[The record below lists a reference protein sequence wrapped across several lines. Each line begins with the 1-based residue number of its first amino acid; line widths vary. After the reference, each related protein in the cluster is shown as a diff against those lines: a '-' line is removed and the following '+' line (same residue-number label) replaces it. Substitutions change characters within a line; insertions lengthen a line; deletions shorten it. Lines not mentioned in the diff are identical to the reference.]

1 MTKNTRF
8 SPEVRQR
15 AIRMVLESQDEYDSQ
30 WAAICSIAPKIGC
43 TPETLRVWVRQHER
57 DTGSGDG
64 GLTTAERQRLKEL
77 ERENRELRRSNDILR
92 QASAYFGEGGV
103 RPPLEKIMP
112 LLDKLRE
119 QYGVGPVCSE
129 LHIAP
134 STYYHCQQQ
143 RHHPD
148 KRSARAQHDDWLK
161 KEIQR
166 VYDENHQVYG
176 VRKVWR
182 QLLREGIRVA
192 RCTVARLMAV
202 MGLAGVLRGKK
213 VRTTVSRKAVAACDR
228 VNRQF
233 VAERPDQLWVA
244 DFTWVSTWQGFV
256 YVAFI
261 IDVFAGYIVGWQVS
275 SSMETTFVLDALEQA
290 LWARRPSGTIH
301 HSDKGS
307 QYVSLAY
314 TQRLKEAGL
323 LASTGSTGDSYD
335 NAMAESINGLYKAE
349 VIHRKSWKNRTEV
362 ELATLTWV
370 DWYNNRRLLER
381 LGHTPPAEAEK
392 AYYASIGN
400 DDLAA

>member
-15 AIRMVLESQDEYDSQ
+15 AVRMVLESQGEYDSQ

-57 DTGSGDG
+57 DTGGGDG
-64 GLTTAERQRLKEL
+64 GLTSAERQRLKEL
-77 ERENRELRRSNDILR
+77 ERENRELRCSNDILR

-103 RPPLEKIMP
+103 RPPLEKMMP

-119 QYGVGPVCSE
+119 QYGVRPVCSE

-233 VAERPDQLWVA
+233 VAERPEQLWVA

-400 DDLAA
+400 NDLAA

>member
-57 DTGSGDG
+57 DTGGGDG
-64 GLTTAERQRLKEL
+64 GLTSAERQRLKEL

-92 QASAYFGEGGV
+92 QVSAYFAKAEFD
-103 RPPLEKIMP
+103 RLWKKLMP

-119 QYGVGPVCSE
+119 QYGVGPLCSE

-148 KRSARAQHDDWLK
+148 KRSARAQRDNWLK

-166 VYDENHQVYG
+166 VYDENHKVYG

-213 VRTTVSRKAVAACDR
+213 VRTTISRKAVAAGDR

-244 DFTWVSTWQGFV
+244 DFTYVSTWQGFV

-261 IDVFAGYIVGWQVS
+261 IDVFAGYIVGWRVS

-290 LWARRPSGTIH
+290 LWARRPSGTVH

-349 VIHRKSWKNRTEV
+349 VIHRKSWKNRAEV

-400 DDLAA
+400 NDLAA

>member
-57 DTGSGDG
+57 DTGGGDG

-103 RPPLEKIMP
+103 RPPLEKMMP

-119 QYGVGPVCSE
+119 QYGVGPLCSE

-148 KRSARAQHDDWLK
+148 KRSARAQRDDWLK

-166 VYDENHQVYG
+166 VYDENHKVYG

-213 VRTTVSRKAVAACDR
+213 VRTTISRKAVVAGDR

-244 DFTWVSTWQGFV
+244 DSTYVSTWQGVV

-261 IDVFAGYIVGWQVS
+261 IDVFAGYIVGWRVS

-290 LWARRPSGTIH
+290 LWARRPSGTVH

-349 VIHRKSWKNRTEV
+349 VIHRKSWKNRAEV

>member
-15 AIRMVLESQDEYDSQ
+15 AVRMVLESQSEYDSQ
-30 WAAICSIAPKIGC
+30 WATICSIAPKIGC

-57 DTGSGDG
+57 DTGGGDG

-103 RPPLEKIMP
+103 RPPLEKVMP
-112 LLDKLRE
+112 LLDKLRKL
-119 QYGVGPVCSE
+119 YGAGPVCSE

-148 KRSARAQHDDWLK
+148 KRSARAQRDDWLK

-166 VYDENHQVYG
+166 VYDENHKVYG

-213 VRTTVSRKAVAACDR
+213 VRTTISRKAVAAGDR

-244 DFTWVSTWQGFV
+244 DFTYVSTWRGFV

-261 IDVFAGYIVGWQVS
+261 IDVFAGYIVGWRVS

-290 LWARRPSGTIH
+290 LWARRPSGTVH

-349 VIHRKSWKNRTEV
+349 VIHRKSWKNRAEV

-370 DWYNNRRLLER
+370 DWYNNRRLLGR

-400 DDLAA
+400 NDLAA

>member
-15 AIRMVLESQDEYDSQ
+15 AIRMVLESQGEYDSQ

-57 DTGSGDG
+57 DTGGGDG

-103 RPPLEKIMP
+103 RPPLEKMMP

-119 QYGVGPVCSE
+119 QYGVGPLCSE

-148 KRSARAQHDDWLK
+148 KRCTRAQRDDWLK

-166 VYDENHQVYG
+166 VYDENHKVYG

-213 VRTTVSRKAVAACDR
+213 VRTTISRKAVVAGDR

-244 DFTWVSTWQGFV
+244 DSTYVSTWQGVV

-261 IDVFAGYIVGWQVS
+261 IDVFAGYIVGWRVS

-290 LWARRPSGTIH
+290 LWARRPSGTVH

-349 VIHRKSWKNRTEV
+349 VIHRKSWKNRAEV

>member
-15 AIRMVLESQDEYDSQ
+15 AVRMVLESQGEYDSQ

-92 QASAYFGEGGV
+92 QASAYFCEGGV

-148 KRSARAQHDDWLK
+148 KRSARAQRDDWLK

-166 VYDENHQVYG
+166 VYDENHKVYG

-244 DFTWVSTWQGFV
+244 DFTYVSTWQGFV

-261 IDVFAGYIVGWQVS
+261 IDVFAGYIVGWRVS

-290 LWARRPSGTIH
+290 LWARRPSGTVH

-349 VIHRKSWKNRTEV
+349 VIHRKSWKNRAEV

-392 AYYASIGN
+392 AYYASIRN

>member
-15 AIRMVLESQDEYDSQ
+15 AVRMVLESQDEYDSQ

-148 KRSARAQHDDWLK
+148 KRSARAQRDDWLK
-161 KEIQR
+161 REIQR

-213 VRTTVSRKAVAACDR
+213 VRTTVSRKAVSACDR

-349 VIHRKSWKNRTEV
+349 VIHRKSWKNRAEV

-381 LGHTPPAEAEK
+381 LG
-392 AYYASIGN
+392 
-400 DDLAA
+400 

>member
-57 DTGSGDG
+57 DTGGGDG
-64 GLTTAERQRLKEL
+64 GLTSAERQRLKEL

-103 RPPLEKIMP
+103 RPPLEKMMP

-119 QYGVGPVCSE
+119 QYGVRPVCSE

-161 KEIQR
+161 REIQR

-213 VRTTVSRKAVAACDR
+213 VRTTISRKAVAAGDR

-244 DFTWVSTWQGFV
+244 DFTYVSTWQGFV

-261 IDVFAGYIVGWQVS
+261 IDVFAGYIVGRRVS

-301 HSDKGS
+301 NSDKGS

-314 TQRLKEAGL
+314 TERLKEAGL

-349 VIHRKSWKNRTEV
+349 VIHRKSWKNRAEV

-370 DWYNNRRLLER
+370 DWYNNRRLLGR

-400 DDLAA
+400 NDLAA

>member
-92 QASAYFGEGGV
+92 QASAYFCEGGV

-148 KRSARAQHDDWLK
+148 KRSARAQRDDWLK

-166 VYDENHQVYG
+166 VYDENHKVYG

-213 VRTTVSRKAVAACDR
+213 VRTTISRKAVAAGDR

-349 VIHRKSWKNRTEV
+349 VIHRKSWKNRAEV

-370 DWYNNRRLLER
+370 DWYNNRRLLGR

>member
-15 AIRMVLESQDEYDSQ
+15 AVRMVLESQGEYDSQ
-30 WAAICSIAPKIGC
+30 WATICSIAPKIGC
-43 TPETLRVWVRQHER
+43 TPETLRVWGRQHER
-57 DTGSGDG
+57 DTGGGDG

-103 RPPLEKIMP
+103 RPPLEKVMP
-112 LLDKLRE
+112 LLDKLRKL
-119 QYGVGPVCSE
+119 YGVGPVCSE

-148 KRSARAQHDDWLK
+148 KRSARAQRDDWLK
-161 KEIQR
+161 KEILR
-166 VYDENHQVYG
+166 VYDGNHQVYG

-213 VRTTVSRKAVAACDR
+213 VRTTISRKAVAAGDR

-244 DFTWVSTWQGFV
+244 DFTYVSTWQGFV

-261 IDVFAGYIVGWQVS
+261 IDVFAGYIVGWRVS

-290 LWARRPSGTIH
+290 LWARRPSGTVH

-335 NAMAESINGLYKAE
+335 NAIAESINGLYKAE
-349 VIHRKSWKNRTEV
+349 VIHRKSWKNRAEV

>member
-57 DTGSGDG
+57 DTGGGDG
-64 GLTTAERQRLKEL
+64 GLTSAERQRLKEL

-92 QASAYFGEGGV
+92 QASAYFCEGGV
-103 RPPLEKIMP
+103 RPPLEKMMP

-161 KEIQR
+161 REIQR

-213 VRTTVSRKAVAACDR
+213 VRTTISRKAVAAGDR

-244 DFTWVSTWQGFV
+244 DFTYVSTWQGFV

-261 IDVFAGYIVGWQVS
+261 IDVFAGYIVGWRVS

-314 TQRLKEAGL
+314 TERLKEAGL

-349 VIHRKSWKNRTEV
+349 VIHRKSWKNRAEV

-370 DWYNNRRLLER
+370 DWYNNRRL
-381 LGHTPPAEAEK
+381 
-392 AYYASIGN
+392 
-400 DDLAA
+400 

>member
-15 AIRMVLESQDEYDSQ
+15 AVRMVLESQSEYDSQ
-30 WAAICSIAPKIGC
+30 WATICSIAPKIGC

-57 DTGSGDG
+57 DTGGGDG

-103 RPPLEKIMP
+103 RPPLEKVMP
-112 LLDKLRE
+112 LLDKLRKL
-119 QYGVGPVCSE
+119 YGVGPVCSE

-143 RHHPD
+143 RHHPE
-148 KRSARAQHDDWLK
+148 KRSARAQRDDWLK

-166 VYDENHQVYG
+166 VYDENHKVYG

-213 VRTTVSRKAVAACDR
+213 VRTTISRKAVAAGDR

-244 DFTWVSTWQGFV
+244 DFTYVSTWRGFV

-261 IDVFAGYIVGWQVS
+261 IDVFAGYIVGWRVS

-290 LWARRPSGTIH
+290 LWARRPSGTVH

-349 VIHRKSWKNRTEV
+349 VIHRKSWKNRAEV

>member
-15 AIRMVLESQDEYDSQ
+15 AARMVLESQGEYDSQ
-30 WAAICSIAPKIGC
+30 WATICSIAPKIGC

-57 DTGSGDG
+57 DTGGGDG

-92 QASAYFGEGGV
+92 QASAYFCEGGV
-103 RPPLEKIMP
+103 RPPLEKMMP

-119 QYGVGPVCSE
+119 QYGVGPLCSE

-148 KRSARAQHDDWLK
+148 KRSARAQRDDWLK

-213 VRTTVSRKAVAACDR
+213 VRTTISRKAVAAGDR

-244 DFTWVSTWQGFV
+244 DFTYVSTWQGFV
-256 YVAFI
+256 CVAFI
-261 IDVFAGYIVGWQVS
+261 IDVFAGYIVGWRVS
-275 SSMETTFVLDALEQA
+275 SSMETTFVLDALEQV
-290 LWARRPSGTIH
+290 LWARRPSGTVH

-349 VIHRKSWKNRTEV
+349 VIHRKSWKNRAEV

>member
-15 AIRMVLESQDEYDSQ
+15 AIHMVLESQGEYDSQ

-57 DTGSGDG
+57 DTGGGDG
-64 GLTTAERQRLKEL
+64 GLTSAERQRLKEL

-92 QASAYFGEGGV
+92 QASAYFCEGRV

-112 LLDKLRE
+112 LLLRE

-143 RHHPD
+143 RHHPY
-148 KRSARAQHDDWLK
+148 KRSACAQRDDWLK

-213 VRTTVSRKAVAACDR
+213 VRTTVSRKTVAAGDR

-244 DFTWVSTWQGFV
+244 DFTYVSTWQGFV

-261 IDVFAGYIVGWQVS
+261 IDVFAGYIVGGRVS

-301 HSDKGS
+301 YSDKGS

-314 TQRLKEAGL
+314 TERLKEAGL

-349 VIHRKSWKNRTEV
+349 VIHRKSWKNRAEV

-370 DWYNNRRLLER
+370 DWYNNRRLLGR

-400 DDLAA
+400 NDLAA

>member
-15 AIRMVLESQDEYDSQ
+15 AVRMVLESQDEYDSQ

-92 QASAYFGEGGV
+92 QASAYFCEGGV
-103 RPPLEKIMP
+103 RPPLEKMMP

-119 QYGVGPVCSE
+119 QYGVGPVYSE
-129 LHIAP
+129 LHVAP

-143 RHHPD
+143 RHHPE
-148 KRSARAQHDDWLK
+148 KRSARAQRDDWLK

-213 VRTTVSRKAVAACDR
+213 VRTTISRKAVAAGDR

-244 DFTWVSTWQGFV
+244 DFTYVSTWRGFV

-261 IDVFAGYIVGWQVS
+261 IDVFAGYIVGWRVS

-290 LWARRPSGTIH
+290 LWARRPSGTVH

-349 VIHRKSWKNRTEV
+349 VIHRKSWKNRAEV

>member
-57 DTGSGDG
+57 DTGGGDG

-92 QASAYFGEGGV
+92 QASAYFCEGGV
-103 RPPLEKIMP
+103 RPPLEKMMP

-119 QYGVGPVCSE
+119 QYGVGPLCSE

-148 KRSARAQHDDWLK
+148 KRSARAQRDDWLK

-166 VYDENHQVYG
+166 VYDENHKVYG

-213 VRTTVSRKAVAACDR
+213 VRTTISRKAVAAGDR

-244 DFTWVSTWQGFV
+244 DFTYVSTWRGFV

-261 IDVFAGYIVGWQVS
+261 IDVFAGYIVGWRVS

-314 TQRLKEAGL
+314 TERLKEAGL

-349 VIHRKSWKNRTEV
+349 VIHRKSWKNRAEV
-362 ELATLTWV
+362 ELAILTWV
-370 DWYNNRRLLER
+370 DWYNNRRLLGR

>member
-15 AIRMVLESQDEYDSQ
+15 AVRMVLESQGEYDSQ
-30 WAAICSIAPKIGC
+30 WTAICSIAPKTGC

-92 QASAYFGEGGV
+92 QASAYFCEGGV

-148 KRSARAQHDDWLK
+148 KRSARAQRDGWLK
-161 KEIQR
+161 REIQR

-202 MGLAGVLRGKK
+202 MGFAGVLRGKK
-213 VRTTVSRKAVAACDR
+213 VRTTVSRKAVAAGDR
-228 VNRQF
+228 VNRHF

-244 DFTWVSTWQGFV
+244 DFTYVSTWQGFV

-261 IDVFAGYIVGWQVS
+261 IDVFAGYIVGWRVS

-335 NAMAESINGLYKAE
+335 NVMAESINGLYKAE

-400 DDLAA
+400 NDLAA

>member
-43 TPETLRVWVRQHER
+43 TPETLRIWVRQHER
-57 DTGSGDG
+57 DTGGGDG
-64 GLTTAERQRLKEL
+64 GLTSAERQRLKEL

-103 RPPLEKIMP
+103 RPPLEKMMP

-161 KEIQR
+161 REIQR

-213 VRTTVSRKAVAACDR
+213 VRTTVSRKTVATGDR

-244 DFTWVSTWQGFV
+244 DFTYVSTWQGFV

-261 IDVFAGYIVGWQVS
+261 IDVFAGYIVGGRVS

-301 HSDKGS
+301 YSDKGS

-314 TQRLKEAGL
+314 TERLKEAGL

-349 VIHRKSWKNRTEV
+349 VIHRKSWKNRAEV

-370 DWYNNRRLLER
+370 DWYNNRRLLGR

>member
-1 MTKNTRF
+1 
-8 SPEVRQR
+8 PEVRQR
-15 AIRMVLESQDEYDSQ
+15 AVRMVLESQGEYDSQ
-30 WAAICSIAPKIGC
+30 WAAICSIAPKTGC
-43 TPETLRVWVRQHER
+43 TPETLRVWVRQYER
-57 DTGSGDG
+57 DTGGGDG

-77 ERENRELRRSNDILR
+77 ERENRELHRSNNILR

-148 KRSARAQHDDWLK
+148 KRCTRAQRDDWLK
-161 KEIQR
+161 REIQR

-213 VRTTVSRKAVAACDR
+213 VRTTVSRKTVATGDR

-244 DFTWVSTWQGFV
+244 DFTYVSTWQGFV

-261 IDVFAGYIVGWQVS
+261 IDVFAGYIVGWRVS

-314 TQRLKEAGL
+314 TERLKEAGL
-323 LASTGSTGDSYD
+323 LVSTGSTGDSYD

-349 VIHRKSWKNRTEV
+349 VIHRKSWKNRAEV

-370 DWYNNRRLLER
+370 DWYNNRRLLGR

-400 DDLAA
+400 NDLAA